1 MEFKVNEYQL
11 PDKLTFNY
19 EELKSELQEKVS
31 HYETLVY
38 TDDQIKEAKAD
49 RASLN
54 KLKAAL
60 NDERIRREKEYMIPF
75 NHFKAKVNEI
85 IGIIDKPISVIDRQV
100 KEYEDKKKAEKLE
113 SVKKLWEETEKPE
126 GLTFDKVFDEKM
138 LNASYN
144 MAHVK
149 QKFADDIK
157 RFERDLET
165 LANLPEFGFEATEV
179 YKTTLDINKAIS
191 EAQNMARIAK
201 AKAEQEKAKA
211 ELEAQMKA
219 EAEAKKA
226 EYEATQAAKLAEQM
240 AVEEQENV
248 SKTEQVE
255 PQIPQK
261 KNWVRLAAFM
271 TRDEAYELKKF
282 FDDRAIEF
290 KAI

>member
-1 MEFKVNEYQL
+1 M
-11 PDKLTFNY
+11 
-19 EELKSELQEKVS
+19 ELKIYNPTDDEFVKKIEWNHEEIKAEVKEKLS
-31 HYETLVY
+31 FYNNLVY
-38 TDDQIKEAKAD
+38 TEDQIKEAKAD
-49 RASLN
+49 RAKLN
-54 KLKAAL
+54 KFITAL
-60 NDERIRREKEYMIPF
+60 EDKRKVIKKQCLAPYEAFEKEM
-75 NHFKAKVNEI
+75 KEI
-85 IGIIDKPISVIDRQV
+85 IDLV
-100 KEYEDKKKAEKLE
+100 KEPVNLIDVQISDYEKKKKAEKLE
-113 SVKKLWEETEKPE
+113 MVKQLWEETEKPE
-126 GLTFDKVFDEKM
+126 CLTFDKVFDEKM

-211 ELEAQMKA
+211 E
-219 EAEAKKA
+219 AEAKKA

-240 AVEEQENV
+240 AVEEQETV

-255 PQIPQK
+255 PHPQQK

>member
-19 EELKSELQEKVS
+19 EELKCELQEKVS

-75 NHFKAKVNEI
+75 NDFKTKVNEI

-126 GLTFDKVFDEKM
+126 GLTFENVFDEKM

-191 EAQNMARIAK
+191 EAQRMSQIQK
-201 AKAEQEKAKA
+201 A
-211 ELEAQMKA
+211 KA

-226 EYEATQAAKLAEQM
+226 EYERTQAAKLAEQM
-240 AVEEQENV
+240 AVEEQETA
-248 SKTEQVE
+248 SKMEQVE
-255 PQIPQK
+255 S
-261 KNWVRLAAFM
+261 F
-271 TRDEAYELKKF
+271 TSSCSS
-282 FDDRAIEF
+282 
-290 KAI
+290 

>member
-19 EELKSELQEKVS
+19 EELKCELQEKVS

-75 NHFKAKVNEI
+75 NDFKAKVNEI